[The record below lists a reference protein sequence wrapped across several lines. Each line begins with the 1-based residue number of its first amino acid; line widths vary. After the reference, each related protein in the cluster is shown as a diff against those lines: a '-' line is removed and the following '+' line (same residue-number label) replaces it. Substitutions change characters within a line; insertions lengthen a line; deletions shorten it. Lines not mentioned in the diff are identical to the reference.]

1 MVAGHF
7 GFAAM
12 VKSRE
17 KSAVLATAW
26 LDVVFVPVL
35 MAHQES
41 VQPIHKGSGGLLIH
55 ADYTHSIVGVLA
67 LSVVLG
73 AMFLPKLGRRIAVVI
88 ALVSASHWVLDL
100 VVHRP
105 DMPVLPGNA
114 GNFPYLGLG
123 LWNHPLA
130 AACVELVLV
139 VAGAAMYWRLAM
151 EVSTKAG
158 RNVKL
163 ASLSAAMIA
172 ALEFSSCSWITRA
185 RPAVRSLAITRECSQ
200 ETAHAHVRHRHRH
213 FCRHVLGHFPKFSPA
228 ISVRRERA
236 KRCPRRKLAGK
247 TGVTRWLDIEC
258 SLGPLW
264 FHSWLWETMRK
275 HTNDRV

>member
-17 KSAVLATAW
+17 KSAPLWALMLATAW
-26 LDVVFVPVL
+26 LDVVFVPL
-35 MAHQES
+35 FLAHLES
-41 VQPIHKGSGGLLIH
+41 ARVIHKGYGGLLIH
-55 ADYTHSIVGVLA
+55 ADYTHSIVGMLA
-67 LSVVLG
+67 LSAILG
-73 AMFLPKLGRRIAVVI
+73 AMFLPRLGRRVAIVI

-114 GNFPYLGLG
+114 GSLPYFGFG

-130 AACVELVLV
+130 TACVELVLV
-139 VAGAAMYWRLAM
+139 VAGAAMYWRSAM

-158 RNVKL
+158 RNGKL

-172 ALEFSSCSWITRA
+172 TFGIL
-185 RPAVRSLAITRECSQ
+185 
-200 ETAHAHVRHRHRH
+200 
-213 FCRHVLGHFPKFSPA
+213 VLF
-228 ISVRRERA
+228 
-236 KRCPRRKLAGK
+236 
-247 TGVTRWLDIEC
+247 LDYT
-258 SLGPLW
+258 S
-264 FHSWLWETMRK
+264 
-275 HTNDRV
+275 

>member
-17 KSAVLATAW
+17 KSAPLWALMLATAW
-26 LDVVFVPVL
+26 LDVVFVPLL

-41 VQPIHKGSGGLLIH
+41 VQPIHKGYGGLIIH
-55 ADYTHSIVGVLA
+55 ADYTHSIVGVLV
-67 LSVVLG
+67 LSAVLG

-105 DMPVLPGNA
+105 DMPVLPGDV

-130 AACVELVLV
+130 AACVELILV
-139 VAGAAMYWRLAM
+139 VAGAAMYWRSAM

-172 ALEFSSCSWITRA
+172 AFGIL
-185 RPAVRSLAITRECSQ
+185 
-200 ETAHAHVRHRHRH
+200 
-213 FCRHVLGHFPKFSPA
+213 VLF
-228 ISVRRERA
+228 
-236 KRCPRRKLAGK
+236 
-247 TGVTRWLDIEC
+247 LDYT
-258 SLGPLW
+258 S
-264 FHSWLWETMRK
+264 
-275 HTNDRV
+275 